1 MQLFCATMQY
11 FKSHNISLW
20 ARTQAI
26 GDSRSVV
33 LIFHIFPAGL
43 QRCSGQHMLLL
54 LMRLLLLLMQMQ
66 MLILMLLLLLLV
78 VNVNASFHTH
88 THTHKFFFVASL
100 LSPSLHPSPILLPIS
115 ESLKCPCCLPSS
127 PNPPPSLLF
136 PPGRGYAC
144 HLRHGQLA
152 SSVFGLLA
160 TAT

>member
-1 MQLFCATMQY
+1 MGTNAGHRGLEVGRAHFSHIPCWASTLLRSTHAAAADASAT
-11 FKSHNISLW
+11 
-20 ARTQAI
+20 AADADADADTDADAI
-26 GDSRSVV
+26 A
-33 LIFHIFPAGL
+33 AGC
-43 QRCSGQHMLLL
+43 QRKRKLP
-54 LMRLLLLLMQMQ
+54 
-66 MLILMLLLLLLV
+66 
-78 VNVNASFHTH
+78 HTH

-127 PNPPPSLLF
+127 PNPPPSLLS